1 MQLAGVT
8 AGNLTFSNTLE
19 RVRTIRPDG
28 KIDAADPTIAT
39 CTGQMTVRFDGT
51 TLVAEASSGDPI
63 SVEYGFLTAQGYVL
77 KFELFRVF
85 LPQPKRSIA
94 GPGGVSAQY
103 DWRAAYD
110 EDEDT
115 MLRVTMLN
123 DVASYA

>member
-1 MQLAGVT
+1 
-8 AGNLTFSNTLE
+8 
-19 RVRTIRPDG
+19 
-28 KIDAADPTIAT
+28 
-39 CTGQMTVRFDGT
+39 MTVRFDGT
-51 TLVAEASSGDPI
+51 TLVAEASSGDPM
-63 SVEYGFLTAQGYVL
+63 SVEYAFLTAQGYAL

-110 EDEDT
+110 EANAT
-115 MLRVTMLN
+115 MLRVTLFN

>member
-1 MQLAGVT
+1 
-8 AGNLTFSNTLE
+8 
-19 RVRTIRPDG
+19 
-28 KIDAADPTIAT
+28 
-39 CTGQMTVRFDGT
+39 
-51 TLVAEASSGDPI
+51 
-63 SVEYGFLTAQGYVL
+63 VL

>member
-1 MQLAGVT
+1 
-8 AGNLTFSNTLE
+8 
-19 RVRTIRPDG
+19 
-28 KIDAADPTIAT
+28 
-39 CTGQMTVRFDGT
+39 VRFDGT

-63 SVEYGFLTAQGYVL
+63 NIEYGFLTPQGYAL

-103 DWRAAYD
+103 DWRGAY
-110 EDEDT
+110 EEGEDT